1 MCIFDQIQ
9 RMSQVSLSI
18 ASAASRFN
26 LVLGLV
32 AFLPLAFPKLVTL
45 AVVLLAVSVVYL
57 YVRKE
62 IAWQFNWSSA
72 ALIGLYL
79 VYLVWILW
87 AEDKANGL
95 KYAEYKLSFL
105 LFPLLLSIRPKFNL
119 RLDGAVTGLIAGVL
133 VASIPGIMDS
143 FHCVDEHNRFL
154 FCYTS
159 SRISVVHHPSYFA
172 AFLLVAVVGAW
183 HGYRQ
188 QWAGY
193 SGWAV
198 VLFSAFAMGFYF
210 LCLSLAGMLYLLIF
224 LLGLGIFFI
233 IRRVGKRAGIALSLL
248 SPAIAIGVLW
258 FTPGVKEEFRNTLE
272 WTGDYLKSPSAYL
285 EARSKE
291 RELQSNHIRL
301 VMWTVTAKLVAE
313 HPTGVGTGDV
323 DRHLHKRLLE
333 YGFVELVEQDLNAH
347 NQYLQ
352 TALETGVLGLGMLL
366 LFIGSSLRTALREKS
381 LLLLVLVS
389 GFAFNALFES
399 FFQRQS
405 GVVFY
410 SFWIPFIILYVR
422 CNQKSAESKE

>member
-1 MCIFDQIQ
+1 
-9 RMSQVSLSI
+9 MSQVSFSI

-57 YVRKE
+57 HLRKE
-62 IAWQFNWSSA
+62 ITWQFNWPSA
-72 ALIGLYL
+72 ALIGLYV

-105 LFPLLLSIRPKFNL
+105 LFPLLLSIRPKFTV

-133 VASIPGIMDS
+133 VAAIPGIIDS

-183 HGYRQ
+183 YGYRQ
-188 QWAGY
+188 RWVGY
-193 SGWAV
+193 WNWSV
-198 VLFSAFAMGFYF
+198 VLFSAFALAFYF
-210 LCLSLAGMLYLLIF
+210 LCLSLAGMLF
-224 LLGLGIFFI
+224 LLLFLIGLCVYYIM
-233 IRRVGKRAGIALSLL
+233 RRFGKRSGIALVLI
-248 SPAIAIGVLW
+248 SPALLVSVLW
-258 FTPGVKEEFRNTLE
+258 FTPGIKDEFRNTLE
-272 WTGDYLKSPSAYL
+272 WTGEYLRSPSAYL

-301 VMWTVTAKLVAE
+301 VMWTVTAELIAE
-313 HPTGVGTGDV
+313 HPFGVGTGDV

-333 YGFVELVEQDLNAH
+333 YGFWELVDQDLNSH

-352 TALETGVLGLGMLL
+352 TTLETGVLGLILL
-366 LFIGSSLRTALREKS
+366 LMFVLSSLRTAIRKKS
-381 LLLLVLVS
+381 LLLLVIVA

-405 GVVFY
+405 GIVFY
-410 SFWIPFIILYVR
+410 SLWVPLLVMIVR
-422 CNQKSAESKE
+422 YGQPTTQQVD